1 MALSIGFRNSV
12 SFLSAI
18 QATGLLTFAPVGLSP
33 TEHASLRWTH
43 PRARLVQS
51 RAALCASVVII
62 EGFLIYL
69 QRCWLLGQ
77 VRAPRNQ
84 RPAGNTSTATA
95 ASGIVPAHC
104 GPPTASGFHLCSV
117 NLGLQRIAGGGP
129 RSCTLPDRWHS
140 KRLRYPPNKE
150 ASSIDSPCRN
160 AHEGG
165 CERTRRRLSTFFCP
179 AGLSI
184 LGRQG

>member
-104 GPPTASGFHLCSV
+104 GPPTASGFHLCSLT
-117 NLGLQRIAGGGP
+117 LG
-129 RSCTLPDRWHS
+129 SKEDRWRRATVMHAAGPLVVETLAVSTQQGS
-140 KRLRYPPNKE
+140 K
-150 ASSIDSPCRN
+150 
-160 AHEGG
+160 HH
-165 CERTRRRLSTFFCP
+165 
-179 AGLSI
+179 
-184 LGRQG
+184 